1 MKQKNKRKVNEIK
14 SCFFGKMNKPLVRLT
29 KKENIQITKMNSERG
44 AVTTNLL
51 ERKGFIKESYN
62 QMCVII
68 Y

>member
-1 MKQKNKRKVNEIK
+1 MKLKVV
-14 SCFFGKMNKPLVRLT
+14 FFGKMNKVDKPLVRLT